1 MLVAFKEFQL
11 ADDLP
16 IKIYKRRGSRSL
28 RLSVTAK
35 GDVRVSIPAW
45 TSFANGLAFANS
57 RLSWIQAQLP
67 TEPTV
72 LQNGQ
77 AIGKAHRLRFEL
89 RPGLPRPSARLK
101 QTEIIISYA
110 PELHHATD
118 SAVQKLA
125 SRSAI
130 RALRKEAEQL
140 LPQRLQL
147 LATKHGFTYGA
158 VSIKQLKS
166 RWGSCDT
173 QQNIVLN
180 LFLMQLPWQLIDYV
194 LLHELVHTR
203 VMQHGPKFWT
213 EMESVRPDVKS
224 DRREIRAYQPVLHA
238 HAQLPVA

>member
-1 MLVAFKEFQL
+1 MLVAFKEFRL
-11 ADDLP
+11 ADDLSV
-16 IKIYKRRGSRSL
+16 KIYKRSGSRSL

-35 GDVRVSIPAW
+35 GDVRVSIPSW

-57 RLSWIQAQLP
+57 RLSWIQEQLP
-67 TEPTV
+67 TEPSL

-89 RPGLPRPSARLK
+89 KPGLTRPTARLK
-101 QTEIIISYA
+101 QTEVVVSYA
-110 PELHHATD
+110 PEINRASD
-118 SAVQKLA
+118 SAVQALA
-125 SRSAI
+125 NRSAI

-140 LPQRLQL
+140 LPQRLQM
-147 LATKHGFTYGA
+147 LANQYGFTYSSVG
-158 VSIKQLKS
+158 IKQLKS

-203 VMQHGPKFWT
+203 VMQHGPKFWA
-213 EMESVRPDVKS
+213 EMALVRPDVKR
-224 DRREIRAYQPVLHA
+224 DRQEIRGYQPVLHA
-238 HAQLPVA
+238 HTQLPVA